1 MKCERNAL
9 NLELKLVLKR
19 IKKDPNCELWGLIET
34 QDHHDC
40 YKGREEAFYN
50 SSLLRFLT

>member
-40 YKGREEAFYN
+40 YEGREEAFYN